1 MPAREND
8 KSKKKN
14 LRITIGTLPPE
25 LSILFILTISDAI
38 CRAKSHPN
46 IGRETIGEFPKRCKR
61 GAAKP
66 RVEAA
71 KQAGTLGVDADPIKP
86 CKGGA
91 GFCIALTG
99 PNIQH
104 M

>member
-1 MPAREND
+1 MYCLE
-8 KSKKKN
+8 
-14 LRITIGTLPPE
+14 
-25 LSILFILTISDAI
+25 
-38 CRAKSHPN
+38 
-46 IGRETIGEFPKRCKR
+46 RCKR

-71 KQAGTLGVDADPIKP
+71 KQAGTLGMKTDRIKP

-91 GFCIALTG
+91 GFYIALAG
-99 PNIQH
+99 LIVWH

>member
-1 MPAREND
+1 MDADRIKPCMGGPGFCIALTGMRV
-8 KSKKKN
+8 K
-14 LRITIGTLPPE
+14 LRRN
-25 LSILFILTISDAI
+25 
-38 CRAKSHPN
+38 CR
-46 IGRETIGEFPKRCKR
+46 RRCKR
-61 GAAKP
+61 EAAKP

-71 KQAGTLGVDADPIKP
+71 KQAGTLGVDADMIKP

-99 PNIQH
+99 LNVRH